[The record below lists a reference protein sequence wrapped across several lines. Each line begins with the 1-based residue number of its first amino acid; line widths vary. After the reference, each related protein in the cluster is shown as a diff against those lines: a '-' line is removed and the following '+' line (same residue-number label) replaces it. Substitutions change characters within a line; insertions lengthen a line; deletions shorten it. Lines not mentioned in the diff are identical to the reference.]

1 MAAILRYSPAYI
13 PLVGQALG
21 ISSQQ
26 SSLRLQKSNTHPS
39 LVFDAYPLKQ
49 QKQELVPSVSSMRVI
64 GWTLVLLGHLALL
77 YLVMHV
83 QSKPEV
89 IKPAKPMKVSIVAPT
104 APEIKPEPEI
114 VPIVEPIKV
123 EKNPIIKPKKVVENT
138 VPVENPTQPLFEASY
153 EPVDETIEPVEQ
165 VAAPV
170 VVEKAAPK
178 SAPIEEKLELPK
190 FGVAYL
196 NNPAPDY
203 PGMAKRAGEEGRV
216 LLQVLVSADGAAE
229 SVELEQSSGFERLD
243 NAAIAAVSRWR
254 FVPARKGGQT
264 LSAYVIVPIKF
275 SLSN

>member
-1 MAAILRYSPAYI
+1 MAAILRNSPAYI

-39 LVFDAYPLKQ
+39 LVFNAYPLKQ
-49 QKQELVPSVSSMRVI
+49 QKQELVSCVSSMRVI
-64 GWTLVLLGHLALL
+64 GWSLVLLGHLASL
-77 YLVMHV
+77 YCLTHV

-89 IKPAKPMKVSIVAPT
+89 IKPAKPMKVSIIAPT

-114 VPIVEPIKV
+114 VPIIEPIKV
-123 EKNPIIKPKKVVENT
+123 EKTPIIKPKKVVENT
-138 VPVENPTQPLFEASY
+138 VPLENPTQPVFEASN
-153 EPVDETIEPVEQ
+153 EPVEETLEPLEQ
-165 VAAPV
+165 VAAPA

-178 SAPIEEKLELPK
+178 SAPVEEKLELPK

-196 NNPAPDY
+196 NNPEPDY

-229 SVELEQSSGFERLD
+229 SVELEKSSGFERLD

-254 FVPARKGGQT
+254 FVPARKGGQA

>member
-1 MAAILRYSPAYI
+1 MAAILRNSPAYI

-39 LVFDAYPLKQ
+39 LVFNAYPLKQ
-49 QKQELVPSVSSMRVI
+49 QKQELVSCVSSMRVI
-64 GWTLVLLGHLALL
+64 GWSLVLLGHLASL
-77 YLVMHV
+77 YCLTHV

-89 IKPAKPMKVSIVAPT
+89 IKPAKPMKVSIIAPT

-114 VPIVEPIKV
+114 VPIIEPIKV
-123 EKNPIIKPKKVVENT
+123 EKKPIIKPKKVVENI

-153 EPVDETIEPVEQ
+153 EPVEETLEPVEQ

-170 VVEKAAPK
+170 VVEKAASK

-229 SVELEQSSGFERLD
+229 SVELEMSSGFERLD

-254 FVPARKGGQT
+254 FVPARKGGQA